1 MKRLFVL
8 VGLLVLFVFPAR
20 SQAQTFQ
27 GSSIVAFS
35 GTPPSG
41 SCGGA
46 IGSGAWSASW
56 LALATDTGLLYG
68 CVCPT
73 TCSWTALPVTSG
85 VPSGSTIAITTGTCP
100 SGYTENDNL
109 AGLVAVGTTH
119 AAGNVGGTGG
129 SSSYTPA
136 GTNSTPTF
144 SGAVDTTSAVSAGT
158 PAGTNSSGGFSEG
171 AISWPVGVPTNAS
184 GAFTEGALSWPAGVP
199 AIAAGSFVQPTFAGN
214 ALATHTHTLTPT
226 GTNGTAAWT
235 IVTGGYAASTTHYS
249 PDSFGGSA
257 LASGTTSI
265 TVPAEIF
272 SGALDTSSAVSAGTP
287 AGTNSGGSFTEGAI
301 TWPAG
306 VPTIAS
312 GTFTQPTV
320 SWPAG
325 VPTIALGSFTQ
336 PTFAGN
342 ALATHTH
349 TLTPTGTV
357 STPSF
362 SGTPATITPPYILV
376 IWCSKT

>member
-1 MKRLFVL
+1 MKRLLF
-8 VGLLVLFVFPAR
+8 LVLLFFVPTVH
-20 SQAQTFQ
+20 AQTYV
-27 GSSIVAFS
+27 GGGVVTFS
-35 GTPPSG
+35 GTAPTVT
-41 SCGGA
+41 CGAGL
-46 IGSGAWSASW
+46 GSGTWSTNT
-56 LALATDTGLLYG
+56 LAINVTTGAMYT
-68 CVCPT
+68 CVAGT
-73 TCSWTALPVTSG
+73 WTSVGAPGPG
-85 VPSGSTIAITTGTCP
+85 VPSGALIAIASGTCP
-100 SGYTENDNL
+100 SGFTENDSL
-109 AGLVAVGTTH
+109 AGVTVVGTTSG
-119 AAGNVGGTGG
+119 AGNVGNTGG

-171 AISWPVGVPTNAS
+171 AISWPAGVPTNAS

-199 AIAAGSFVQPTFAGN
+199 
-214 ALATHTHTLTPT
+214 
-226 GTNGTAAWT
+226 TAA
-235 IVTGGYAASTTHYS
+235 
-249 PDSFGGSA
+249 
-257 LASGTTSI
+257 SI
-265 TVPAEIF
+265 T
-272 SGALDTSSAVSAGTP
+272 AGTP
-287 AGTNSGGSFTEGAI
+287 AGTNSGAAFSVTTAEYGSGTTAYVATHMGGTTLASGTTSI
-301 TWPAG
+301 TLSTQPTFAGSALAVHTHTISWPAG
-306 VPTIAS
+306 VPTIAAGS
-312 GTFTQPTV
+312 FTQPTV

-325 VPTIALGSFTQ
+325 VPTIASGSFTQ

>member
-8 VGLLVLFVFPAR
+8 VGLLVLFVLPAR

-171 AISWPVGVPTNAS
+171 AISWPAGVPTNAS

-199 AIAAGSFVQPTFAGN
+199 
-214 ALATHTHTLTPT
+214 
-226 GTNGTAAWT
+226 TAA
-235 IVTGGYAASTTHYS
+235 
-249 PDSFGGSA
+249 
-257 LASGTTSI
+257 SI
-265 TVPAEIF
+265 T
-272 SGALDTSSAVSAGTP
+272 AGTP
-287 AGTNSGGSFTEGAI
+287 AGTNSGAAFSVTTAEYGSGTTAYVATHMGGTTLASGTTSI
-301 TWPAG
+301 TLSTQPTFAGSALAVHTHTISWPAG
-306 VPTIAS
+306 VPTIAAGS
-312 GTFTQPTV
+312 FTQPTV

-325 VPTIALGSFTQ
+325 VPTIASGSFTQ